1 MPAIRRVVLTALVVL
16 AVAGCGG
23 GDAAGPGADGQ
34 PEPSDESAADAGED
48 TPGDGDAS
56 ASDEGDEGQEADVE
70 ATIAVEGGQVRGGV
84 QRIQAD
90 VGDTVALRVTSDVA
104 DHVHVHGYDLEE
116 PVAPGE
122 PMTRTFQTDIPGVF
136 EIELENRGLK
146 LADLEV
152 GG

>member
-1 MPAIRRVVLTALVVL
+1 MPAMRRVVLTALLVL

-23 GDAAGPGADGQ
+23 EDAAGPDSDGQ
-34 PEPSDESAADAGED
+34 PESSDESAADDAGED
-48 TPGDGDAS
+48 TTTGDAER
-56 ASDEGDEGQEADVE
+56 DEVEADVE

-84 QRIQAD
+84 QRIEAAVHD
-90 VGDTVALRVTSDVA
+90 LVTLTVTSDVA
-104 DHVHVHGYDLEE
+104 DEVHVHGYDLTE

-122 PMTRTFQTDIPGVF
+122 PMTRTFQADIPGVF
-136 EIELENRGLK
+136 EIELEDRGLK

>member
-1 MPAIRRVVLTALVVL
+1 MPAMRRVVLTALVVL

-23 GDAAGPGADGQ
+23 EDAAGPGSDGQ
-34 PEPSDESAADAGED
+34 PEPSDESAADDTGED
-48 TPGDGDAS
+48 TTPGDGDAS
-56 ASDEGDEGQEADVE
+56 DERHDEEADVE

-84 QRIQAD
+84 QRIEAD
-90 VGDTVALRVTSDVA
+90 VHDIVTLTVTGDVA
-104 DHVHVHGYDLEE
+104 DEVHIHGYDLTE

-136 EIELENRGLK
+136 EIELEDRGLK